1 MRTRENEG
9 ESGREGEEESNA
21 TIRSTTIL
29 KSGKD
34 FN

>member
-1 MRTRENEG
+1 MKENLVEK
-9 ESGREGEEESNA
+9 GEEESNA
-21 TIRSTTIL
+21 TIRSTTTTL